1 MLIMPVGKQSHICN
15 SIEYFKTKIYLCD
28 CRINST
34 EQKKTEELSLCL
46 VLRRSIHW
54 LKSANPMKWFS
65 STCANK
71 SGKWSK
77 SLTKIWLNQQNSIIT
92 KVGEHRWYHSA
103 RLGRVNAHRHHWKEL
118 GNPTPGERSTTKPRE
133 PWAAPSK
140 QTTPFTLIPSIK
152 ILLRKMLI

>member
-34 EQKKTEELSLCL
+34 EQKKTEKSLCL
-46 VLRRSIHW
+46 VLCRSIHW
-54 LKSANPMKWFS
+54 LKSANPMKWFN
-65 STCANK
+65 STCTNK

-77 SLTKIWLNQQNSIIT
+77 SLTKFWLNQQNSIIT

-103 RLGRVNAHRHHWKEL
+103 RLGRVNAHRHHWKRTGQPNSWRTKHNRTQRTL
-118 GNPTPGERSTTKPRE
+118 GS
-133 PWAAPSK
+133 SK
-140 QTTPFTLIPSIK
+140 
-152 ILLRKMLI
+152 